1 MASDS
6 AGEPLNVMRCPQ
18 CEREDTSGAVFCTY
32 CGTPLRVVPPQAST
46 GSSEQ
51 GSQTAQTG
59 EPLNVMRCPQCERED
74 TSGSIFCIYCGSPLR
89 VVPPQTSTGSSEQG
103 SETYEVVIDAQ
114 IEEMTQVLDVLTR
127 RVSRLESHLSL
138 PPAPPLEKPPEPV
151 SSTPAQSPRIM
162 APTADVAE
170 QTEMPLRPDSDDESE
185 ARQFDRGSSPPN
197 SWLSDLLDI
206 ERVLGRNWFAILGA
220 ITLTLGVG
228 FFLNL
233 AFENEWIGPV
243 GQIVLGVAFGIILLG
258 VGEYTQ
264 RSYSRWAQAVT
275 GAALG
280 VLYLSIYAAFGV
292 YRFIDPVPALLF
304 LAIVVLLS
312 GLLALR
318 YESLVIAL
326 LSVAGAFVT
335 PVLLATEIAHDQ
347 AFLLLG
353 YILVVDVGIVG
364 LATFRNWRWVTLVG
378 LVGSYGLVGMWFVQ
392 PSPIEDLLLAQAGLL
407 GIFLMFVG
415 ATTLFHVLWGR
426 EPKQVDLTLMIL
438 NAMAFFLFTFLL
450 LFESYEAWFGL
461 IALGLAIFYAL
472 IGYGAVRRAGTPP
485 QVALFSAAISVVFL
499 TIAVPL
505 QTTGAWLT
513 VAWAAE
519 GAAFVSVGFVVNDWR
534 FRAVGLG
541 VLAASVFKL
550 LTLDVYISLEDFQII
565 LNERFLTFAVYIAA
579 LYVTAYQY
587 WRNRDRLEIWEQ
599 NFTMV
604 LVGSANLLSILIL
617 SVEII
622 SAFEVQMSEMD
633 GTREV
638 WATNGQLVVLTAVWS
653 VYATGLLVAG
663 LVWRSAYLR
672 WGGFGLLTLAV
683 AKLLLIDT
691 VEFQVINSEYQVG
704 FNGYFW
710 CVMLAIVAISFSA
723 WLFWRQRDFLDPR
736 EWVCLPLL
744 LAAANVLMVWILSL
758 EALRFFD
765 IREEVHGTNLESAKQ
780 LSLTILWAVY
790 GVAVIVVGIIRQYS
804 AARLA
809 GIGLLAMSVLKL
821 FAFDVFLL
829 EQEYRVAAF
838 ISLGALLLGIGFAYQ
853 RYGNLIK
860 GFLFGETEVETTK
873 PDSTPGNSL
882 SET

>member
-6 AGEPLNVMRCPQ
+6 TGEALNVMRCPQ

-32 CGTPLRVVPPQAST
+32 CGTPLRIVPPQAST

-51 GSQTAQTG
+51 GSETDQTG
-59 EPLNVMRCPQCERED
+59 ESLNAMRCPQCELED
-74 TSGSIFCIYCGSPLR
+74 TSGAIFCIYCGSPLR
-89 VVPPQTSTGSSEQG
+89 VVSAQASTGSSEQG
-103 SETYEVVIDAQ
+103 SETDEVVINAQ
-114 IEEMTQVLDVLTR
+114 IEEMTQVLDELTR
-127 RVSRLESHLSL
+127 RVSRLESHLTL
-138 PPAPPLEKPPEPV
+138 TPTPLLEKPVESV
-151 SSTPAQSPRIM
+151 SSTPAQSPRTM
-162 APTADVAE
+162 AATAHGAE
-170 QTEMPLRPDSDDESE
+170 QTETPLRVDSDDESE
-185 ARQFDRGSSPPN
+185 PHEFNGGSPPPG
-197 SWLSDLLDI
+197 SWLSDLLDM
-206 ERVLGRNWFAILGA
+206 ERILGRNWFAILGA

-228 FFLNL
+228 FFLKL
-233 AFENEWIGPV
+233 AFENEWVGPV

-280 VLYLSIYAAFGV
+280 VLYLSIYAAFGF

-335 PVLLATEIAHDQ
+335 PVLLASEIDPSQ

-353 YILVVDVGIVG
+353 YILVVDAGILG

-392 PSPIEDLLLAQAGLL
+392 LPPIEDLLLAQAGLL
-407 GIFLMFVG
+407 GMFLMFVG

-450 LFESYEAWFGL
+450 LFEAYEAWFGL
-461 IALGLAIFYAL
+461 IALGLATFYAL

-499 TIAVPL
+499 TIAAPL

-541 VLAASVFKL
+541 VLAAAAFKL
-550 LTLDVYISLEDFQII
+550 LTLDAYISLEDFRII
-565 LNERFLTFAVYIAA
+565 LNERFLTFAVSIAA
-579 LYVTAYQY
+579 VYVTAYQY

-604 LVGSANLLSILIL
+604 LVGSAHLLSICVL
-617 SVEII
+617 SLEVI
-622 SAFEVQMSEMD
+622 SAFEVQMSEVD
-633 GTREV
+633 GTREA
-638 WATNGQLVVLTAVWS
+638 WAANGQLLVLTAVWA
-653 VYATGLLVAG
+653 VYATGLLVMG
-663 LVWRSAYLR
+663 MVWRSLYLR
-672 WGGFGLLTLAV
+672 WGGLGLLILAV
-683 AKLLLIDT
+683 AKFMLIDT
-691 VEFQVINSEYQVG
+691 IEFQVISSEYQIV

-710 CVMLAIVAISFSA
+710 CSMLVILAVSFSA
-723 WLFWRQRDFLDPR
+723 LLFWKGRDFLDPR
-736 EWVCLPLL
+736 EWVWLPLL
-744 LAAANVLMVWILSL
+744 LAAANVLMVWILSV

-765 IREEVHGTNLESAKQ
+765 IRAEVHGSDPESAKQ

-790 GVAVIVVGIIRQYS
+790 GVGVISVGIIRQYS
-804 AARLA
+804 VARLA

-821 FAFDVFLL
+821 FAYDVFLL
-829 EQEYRVAAF
+829 EQEYRVVAF
-838 ISLGALLLGIGFAYQ
+838 ITLGALLLGIGFAYQ

-860 GFLFGETEVETTK
+860 GFLFGEPEVEATE
-873 PDSTPGNSL
+873 PDSAPGNSL
-882 SET
+882 